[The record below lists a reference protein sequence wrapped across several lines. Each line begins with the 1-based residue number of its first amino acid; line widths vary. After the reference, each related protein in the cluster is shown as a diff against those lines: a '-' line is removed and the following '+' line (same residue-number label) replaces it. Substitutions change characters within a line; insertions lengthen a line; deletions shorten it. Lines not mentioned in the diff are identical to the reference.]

1 MAVQH
6 ITSLLTSLNLPEEIT
21 KACKTSINSVNSA
34 FIIRLTTN
42 SISFPERRQRFKP
55 KPAIEEPPPAVA
67 KPKIDKK
74 TRDENFEELKKKTE
88 ESKDFTKK
96 LIEDRIERQK
106 RNQERERE
114 FRMKTMQEMEE
125 QRKQQE
131 EIIKKLEEEKLSKLN
146 EMAKKSEQRKKVLEE
161 QKEIS
166 KSPVA
171 TKPLFKQMEDAYKQ
185 KVLMPQ
191 LEHHKA
197 ELAKKRINY
206 QPLNPDELKEHS
218 RNHEELKR
226 QFEYRRK
233 KELEQKQLDS
243 QLNMASNSMQSK
255 FTVAVL
261 EEEKRKKEEQERK
274 EYEKKLNI
282 NKRLQYSKLVKEMF
296 VPVVG
301 ENNKIPEAVATKFK
315 NKVRSADNDRNSEK
329 KKIGVTDY
337 KSDIGLR
344 PARIKKKEEEI
355 KKEVEVVDYLANK
368 RKARESRPKEFKAL
382 HVELQKDIEDDE
394 IDSAKLQ
401 MIKAK
406 AEKIDK
412 QAKLREGAI
421 GRMNKD
427 GVKGIQAG
435 DEVNDMIISSI
446 RAKLAL
452 LGKFQSK

>member
-6 ITSLLTSLNLPEEIT
+6 INSLLTSLNLSEEISE
-21 KACKTSINSVNSA
+21 ACKSSINSVNSS
-34 FIIRLTTN
+34 FIVRLATSTLAL
-42 SISFPERRQRFKP
+42 PERRQRFKP
-55 KPAIEEPPPAVA
+55 KPAKEEPPPPPP
-67 KPKIDKK
+67 KPKNDKR

-88 ESKDFTKK
+88 ETKDFTKK
-96 LIEDRIERQK
+96 LIEDRLERHK

-114 FRMKTMQEMEE
+114 FRMKTLQEMEE

-131 EIIKKLEEEKLSKLN
+131 EILKKLEQEKLSKLN
-146 EMAKKSEQRKKVLEE
+146 EMAKKGEIRKKVLEE
-161 QKEIS
+161 KKEEIS
-166 KSPVA
+166 KSPVN
-171 TKPLFKQMEDAYKQ
+171 TKPLYKQMEDAYKQ

-218 RNHEELKR
+218 KQHEELKK

-255 FTVAVL
+255 FTIAVL
-261 EEEKRKKEEQERK
+261 EEQKRKKEEEERK
-274 EYEKKLNI
+274 EYERMLNI

-296 VPVVG
+296 VPAVA
-301 ENNKIPEAVATKFK
+301 ENKIQEAVITKSK
-315 NKVRSADNDRNSEK
+315 TKVKSAEMDRGSDK

-344 PARIKKKEEEI
+344 PARGKKKEPEV
-355 KKEVEVVDYLANK
+355 KKEAEVVDYLAEK
-368 RKARESRPKEFKAL
+368 RKQREIKPNEARAL
-382 HVELQKDIEDDE
+382 HVELQKDIEDEE
-394 IDSAKLQ
+394 IDSAKMQ
-401 MIKAK
+401 KIKAK
-406 AEKIDK
+406 AERIDK
-412 QAKLREGAI
+412 QAKQKEVFI
-421 GRMNKD
+421 GKFQKE
-427 GVKGIQAG
+427 GVKGIKAG

-452 LGKFQSK
+452 LDKFQTK